1 MIDYL
6 RDPAEIY
13 RRSFA
18 AIRAEAAL
26 DRLPAD
32 LAPLALRMVHACGMP
47 DIVDDLQY
55 SPGAGDAGRA
65 AIARATIFCDSH
77 MVASGVQ
84 ASRLDD
90 PARVVCAL
98 DAPAARR
105 LAAAER
111 TTRSAAAVRLWRSD
125 LGGSIVAIG
134 NAPTA
139 LFRLLEELDAGAPR
153 PALILGFPVGFVGA
167 AESKAAL
174 AADPRGCAFVT
185 LRGRRGGSAI
195 AAAAVNALIG
205 ELSPGDAPPGDRP

>member
-6 RDPAEIY
+6 RDPDEIY

-26 DRLPAD
+26 DRLPPD
-32 LAPLALRMVHACGMP
+32 IRPLALRMIHACGMT
-47 DIVDDLQY
+47 DIVDDLAW

-65 AIARATIFCDSH
+65 AIARATIFCDSQ
-77 MVASGVQ
+77 MVASGIQ
-84 ASRLDD
+84 ARRLPD

-98 DAPAARR
+98 DAPATRR
-105 LAAAER
+105 IAAAER
-111 TTRSAAAVRLWRSD
+111 TTRSAAAVSLWHAD
-125 LGGSIVAIG
+125 LAGSIVAIG

-139 LFRLLEELDAGAPR
+139 LFRLLEALDAGAPR
-153 PALILGFPVGFVGA
+153 PALILGLPVGFVGA

-185 LRGRRGGSAI
+185 LRGRRGGSAL
-195 AAAAVNALIG
+195 AAAAVNALIA
-205 ELSPGDAPPGDRP
+205 DPP

>member
-1 MIDYL
+1 MSDYL

-18 AIRAEAAL
+18 AIRAEAKL
-26 DRLPAD
+26 DALPAD
-32 LAPLALRMVHACGMP
+32 IAALALRMIHACGMT

-77 MVASGVQ
+77 MVASGIQ
-84 ASRLDD
+84 AGRLTDPSR
-90 PARVVCAL
+90 VICAL
-98 DAPAARR
+98 DAPATRR
-105 LAAAER
+105 IAEAER
-111 TTRSAAAVRLWRSD
+111 TTRSAAAVSLWRAD
-125 LGGSIVAIG
+125 LAGSIVAIG

-139 LFRLLEELDAGAPR
+139 LYRLLEELDAGAPR

-174 AADPRGCAFVT
+174 AANPRGCAFVT

-195 AAAAVNALIG
+195 AAAAVNAL
-205 ELSPGDAPPGDRP
+205 LGDAP